1 MHYQIKALKVTMQ
14 KQSKRNFQLIWAG
27 ALILMGVAVFFRI
40 PQVMP
45 KLAEMGQSATT
56 IGFIRICF
64 YILGFILVGGG
75 LKKIVDHFKPEETK
89 SGGDP
94 NDDKTFD

>member
-1 MHYQIKALKVTMQ
+1 M
-14 KQSKRNFQLIWAG
+14 QLIWGG

-56 IGFIRICF
+56 IGFIRVCF
-64 YILGFILVGGG
+64 YLMGFILVGGG
-75 LKKIVDHFKPEETK
+75 LKKIMGHFKPDEDK
-89 SGGDP
+89 SVGDP
-94 NDDKTFD
+94 NDEHDV